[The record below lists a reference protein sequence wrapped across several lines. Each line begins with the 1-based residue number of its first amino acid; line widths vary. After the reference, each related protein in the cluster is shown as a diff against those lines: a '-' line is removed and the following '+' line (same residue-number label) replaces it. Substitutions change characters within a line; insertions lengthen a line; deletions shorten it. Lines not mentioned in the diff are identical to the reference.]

1 MLFPAL
7 QRQHSLVFWLP
18 WFVRNLLSSL
28 RLLLWRYCVFF
39 LEPFLRI
46 LLLSLLF
53 NSFITMCLHMI
64 YCVIILLQVCRAPQK
79 CLSIFSINFVQFS
92 AVVSSDISST
102 LVFLFQ
108 CHIFKTFLL
117 CPVCFSS
124 SFLDFQSFLSLYF
137 R

>member
-1 MLFPAL
+1 M
-7 QRQHSLVFWLP
+7 
-18 WFVRNLLSSL
+18 
-28 RLLLWRYCVFF
+28 
-39 LEPFLRI
+39 
-46 LLLSLLF
+46 SLLF

-137 R
+137 RQYIFFYLSSTLLILCFTVSNLPVNPTNNFLLLDIIYQL